1 MNTEELEP
9 ILEEIAPSSL
19 AESWD
24 RPGWQVRCP
33 DPAVTGIL
41 VAMDVAPAVLDEAE
55 KLGCNLILTH
65 HPLMF
70 KPLQTLDLSTPR
82 GRLIARL
89 IRGEVSVW
97 AAHTNLDVLPEGTS
111 MALARALGLRHPSI
125 LSRVQRQEYKL
136 SVFVPVE
143 KAEDLKNALAEAGAG
158 RIGDYTHCFW
168 QVIGTGQFKPGRG
181 TDPYLGSVGELEKVE
196 EVKVEGVVS
205 QARLGPVLEA
215 MRRTHPYEE
224 VAYDLVPLA
233 NQPSTYGFGA
243 VGQLPSPMSTSQ
255 VAVHAGSVLASPVC
269 QLAGDPERVHQRVA
283 VMGGSGASFYRDALR
298 AGATLF
304 ITADVKYHEA
314 QDAVDQGLD
323 LVVLDHF
330 ATERPVLDLVAER
343 LRRLVSGIPVSVAT
357 APTSPFKAGGS

>member
-33 DPAVTGIL
+33 DRAITGIL

-55 KLGCNLILTH
+55 RLGCNLILAH

-70 KPLQTLDLSTPR
+70 RPLQTLDLSTPR

-111 MALARALGLRHPSI
+111 MALARALGLLEPSI
-125 LSRVQRQEYKL
+125 LSRVQRQEY
-136 SVFVPVE
+136 
-143 KAEDLKNALAEAGAG
+143 DLMA
-158 RIGDYTHCFW
+158 
-168 QVIGTGQFKPGRG
+168 
-181 TDPYLGSVGELEKVE
+181 
-196 EVKVEGVVS
+196 
-205 QARLGPVLEA
+205 
-215 MRRTHPYEE
+215 
-224 VAYDLVPLA
+224 LA
-233 NQPSTYGFGA
+233 NQQSNHGFGA
-243 VGQLPSPMSTSQ
+243 VGQLPAPMSTSQ
-255 VAVHAGSVLASPVC
+255 VAVHARSVLASPVC
-269 QLAGDPERVHQRVA
+269 QMAGDLGRVHQRVA

-323 LVVLDHF
+323 LVILDHF

-357 APTSPFKAGGS
+357 APTSPFKAGGA

>member
-24 RPGWQVRCP
+24 RPGWQVLCP
-33 DPAVTGIL
+33 GQAITGIL
-41 VAMDVAPAVLDEAE
+41 VAMEVVPAVLDEAE
-55 KLGCNLILTH
+55 KLGCNLIFSH

-70 KPLQTLDLSTPR
+70 KPLQTLDLSTAR
-82 GRLIARL
+82 GRIIARL

-111 MALARALGLRHPSI
+111 MELARALGLEQPSI
-125 LSRVQRQEYKL
+125 LSRVHRQDNDL
-136 SVFVPVE
+136 SLFEPVDTANE
-143 KAEDLKNALAEAGAG
+143 LENAPVEAGAS
-158 RIGDYTHCFW
+158 RIGDYTH
-168 QVIGTGQFKPGRG
+168 
-181 TDPYLGSVGELEKVE
+181 
-196 EVKVEGVVS
+196 
-205 QARLGPVLEA
+205 
-215 MRRTHPYEE
+215 
-224 VAYDLVPLA
+224 
-233 NQPSTYGFGA
+233 GFGA
-243 VGQLPSPMSTSQ
+243 VGLLPSPMSTSQ
-255 VAVHAGSVLASPVC
+255 VAIHARSVLASPVC

-314 QDAVDQGLD
+314 QDAVDEGLD

-357 APTSPFKAGGS
+357 ATTSPFKAGGS

>member
-1 MNTEELEP
+1 MNAEELEP

-55 KLGCNLILTH
+55 ALGCNLILAH

-82 GRLIARL
+82 GPAYGQARPR
-89 IRGEVSVW
+89 RGLGVGGSHQPGRPPRGHQHGAGPGPG
-97 AAHTNLDVLPEGTS
+97 AAE
-111 MALARALGLRHPSI
+111 PSI

-143 KAEDLKNALAEAGAG
+143 KAEELKNAMAEAGAG

-168 QVIGTGQFKPGRG
+168 QVTGTGQFKPGQG
-181 TDPYLGSVGELEKVE
+181 ADPYLGSVGELEKVE
-196 EVKVEGVVS
+196 EARVEGVVS

-215 MRRTHPYEE
+215 MRRAHPYEE
-224 VAYDLVPLA
+224 VAYDLMPLA
-233 NQPSTYGFGA
+233 NQLSTHGYGA

-255 VAVHAGSVLASPVC
+255 VAIHARSVLASPVC